1 MFYIYILKCSDGSF
15 YTGHTESLDKRIEQ
29 HQQAS
34 FSNCYTAK
42 RLPCE
47 LVYQASF
54 DSRKQSLSIERQVR
68 GWSRQKKRALINDDW
83 IEIARLSRVKK
94 S

>member
-15 YTGHTESLDKRIEQ
+15 YTGSTQTLDLRIAQ
-29 HQQAS
+29 HQQAY
-34 FSNCYTAK
+34 FSDCYTAK

-54 DSRKQSLSIERQVR
+54 DSRKQSLSIARQIK
-68 GWSRQKKRALINDDW
+68 GWSRQKKKALINDDW
-83 IEIARLSRVKK
+83 MEIARLSSVKIC
-94 S
+94 